1 MEKLI
6 LTSGRFTPRAGDST
20 EARVQALEAYLAEM
34 SEEMELLI
42 ARLGRLHGTEA
53 RAASADVSAQEEG

>member
-6 LTSGRFTPRAGDST
+6 LTSGRFTPRAGAST

-42 ARLGRLHGTEA
+42 ARLGRLYGTEA